1 MNLFINKILHYA
13 FNLILYKFNRCI
25 TCNTMLY
32 IDNKYDDSREWVF
45 YKDYFE
51 INYNIISKT
60 NNKNYYK
67 IEKQIN
73 LFKYKF
79 KRNKNGKR

>member
-1 MNLFINKILHYA
+1 MDYIINMILHQTI
-13 FNLILYKFNRCI
+13 NRILLLFNRCI

-32 IDNKYDDSREWVF
+32 IDNKDDDWREWVS

-60 NNKNYYK
+60 NNKNYYR
-67 IEKQIN
+67 IEKQTN

-79 KRNKNGKR
+79 KRK

>member
-1 MNLFINKILHYA
+1 MDYIINMILHKTI
-13 FNLILYKFNRCI
+13 NRVLLLFNRCI

-32 IDNKYDDSREWVF
+32 IDNKDDDWREWVS

-51 INYNIISKT
+51 INYNIVSKT
-60 NNKNYYK
+60 DNKDYYR
-67 IEKQIN
+67 IEKQIS

-79 KRNKNGKR
+79 RREKK